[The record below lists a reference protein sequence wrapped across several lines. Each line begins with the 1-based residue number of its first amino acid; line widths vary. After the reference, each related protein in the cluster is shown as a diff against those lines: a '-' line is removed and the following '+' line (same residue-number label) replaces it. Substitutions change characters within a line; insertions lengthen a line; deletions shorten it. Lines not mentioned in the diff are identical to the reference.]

1 MPGSLAK
8 RSRSPN
14 SHGRKAATAC
24 SRFVNATASNTR
36 STSTLWN
43 GSSLTRKAMNGSKL
57 TGCGARNLFKRIMAT
72 ELSIPLPHSS
82 YRRSFAAEI
91 DVLAD
96 NELLVRGSMR
106 DHRFAF
112 EHVWKLRTP
121 DYEII
126 EASARQTEGEFDPRL
141 CERYAGVKGARI
153 GRGFSKRVISE
164 LGGSPGA
171 QEHLLT
177 AIEMARVGQQV
188 YQYTPEF
195 EAQFP
200 SGGGGATEDARIA
213 WWKDRAYMGLANTG
227 YTHRDESENLFAS
240 REVRCGFGAE
250 LTRPK
255 PGDKRVFWRNKR
267 LAIELKAGGNGET
280 IYGCESAMED
290 SIHDIKIGFDLS
302 SDGVVSSARSSGARL
317 PYHGICE
324 DPHLR
329 TQALDGLKVT
339 GAFVAQFAEH
349 VGGAQGCAH
358 LFDLSIDV
366 LRLFRFV
373 G

>member
-1 MPGSLAK
+1 
-8 RSRSPN
+8 
-14 SHGRKAATAC
+14 
-24 SRFVNATASNTR
+24 
-36 STSTLWN
+36 
-43 GSSLTRKAMNGSKL
+43 
-57 TGCGARNLFKRIMAT
+57 MAI
-72 ELSIPLPHSS
+72 ELSIPLSHSS
-82 YRRSFAAEI
+82 YRRTFAAEI
-91 DVLAD
+91 DVLAE

-112 EHVWKLRTP
+112 EHLWRLRTP

-126 EASARQTEGEFDPRL
+126 EAAARQTEGEFDPRL

-153 GRGFSKRVISE
+153 GRGFSKRVISA
-164 LGGSPGA
+164 LGNAPGA

-200 SGGGGATEDARIA
+200 PSSGSATEDARIT
-213 WWKDRAYMGLANTG
+213 WLKDRAYMGLANTCFT
-227 YTHRDESENLFAS
+227 YRDESESLFAS

-255 PGDKRVFWRNKR
+255 PGDRRVFWRNKR
-267 LAIELKAGGNGET
+267 LAIELKAGGNVGT
-280 IYGCESAMED
+280 VHACESVMED

-302 SDGVVSSARSSGARL
+302 SDGMVSNARSSGARL

-329 TQALDGLKVT
+329 TQALNGLKVT
-339 GAFVAQFAEH
+339 GAFVGQFAEH

-366 LRLFRFV
+366 LRLFSFGR
-373 G
+373 

>member
-1 MPGSLAK
+1 
-8 RSRSPN
+8 
-14 SHGRKAATAC
+14 
-24 SRFVNATASNTR
+24 
-36 STSTLWN
+36 
-43 GSSLTRKAMNGSKL
+43 
-57 TGCGARNLFKRIMAT
+57 MAI
-72 ELSIPLPHSS
+72 ELSIPLSHLS
-82 YRRSFAAEI
+82 YLRTFAAEI

-112 EHVWKLRTP
+112 EHVWRLRTP
-121 DYEII
+121 EYEIT
-126 EASARQTEGEFDPRL
+126 EAAARQTEGEFDPRL
-141 CERYAGVKGARI
+141 CERYAGVKGARV
-153 GRGFSKRVISE
+153 GRGFSKRVLSA
-164 LGGSPGA
+164 LGDSPGA

-200 SGGGGATEDARIA
+200 SSGGGATESARIT
-213 WWKDRAYMGLANTG
+213 WMKDRAYMGLANTC
-227 YTHRDESENLFAS
+227 YTYRDESESLFAS

-255 PGDKRVFWRNKR
+255 PGDRRVFWRNKR
-267 LAIELKAGGNGET
+267 LAIESQASGNGET
-280 IYGCESAMED
+280 FYACESAMED

-302 SDGVVSSARSSGARL
+302 SDGMVSNARSSGARL

-324 DPHLR
+324 EPQLR
-329 TQALDGLKVT
+329 TPALNGLKVT
-339 GAFVAQFAEH
+339 GGFVGQFAEH

-366 LRLFRFV
+366 LRLFKF
-373 G
+373 GM

>member
-1 MPGSLAK
+1 M
-8 RSRSPN
+8 
-14 SHGRKAATAC
+14 
-24 SRFVNATASNTR
+24 
-36 STSTLWN
+36 
-43 GSSLTRKAMNGSKL
+43 M
-57 TGCGARNLFKRIMAT
+57 
-72 ELSIPLPHSS
+72 ELSIPLSHTNYQRTFS
-82 YRRSFAAEI
+82 AEI
-91 DVLAD
+91 DVLTE
-96 NELLVRGSMR
+96 NELFVRGSMR

-112 EHVWKLRTP
+112 EHAWKLRTP
-121 DYEII
+121 EYEII
-126 EASARQTEGEFDPRL
+126 EGAARQLKGEFDPRL

-153 GRGFSKRVISE
+153 GRGFSKRVLSA
-164 LGGSPGA
+164 LGDSPGA

-200 SGGGGATEDARIA
+200 SSDGDTTEAARIA
-213 WWKDRAYMGLANTG
+213 WMKDRAYMGLADTC
-227 YTHRDESENLFAS
+227 YAYRDESESLFAS

-267 LAIELKAGGNGET
+267 LAIELKVGGNGGT
-280 IYGCESAMED
+280 VYACESAMED
-290 SIHDIKIGFDLS
+290 RIHDIRIGFDLS
-302 SDGVVSSARSSGARL
+302 SEGVVSNAWSSGARL

-329 TQALDGLKVT
+329 TQALNGLKVT
-339 GAFVAQFAEH
+339 GAFVGQFAEH
-349 VGGAQGCAH
+349 IGGAQGCAH

-366 LRLFRFV
+366 LRLFKFGV
-373 G
+373 